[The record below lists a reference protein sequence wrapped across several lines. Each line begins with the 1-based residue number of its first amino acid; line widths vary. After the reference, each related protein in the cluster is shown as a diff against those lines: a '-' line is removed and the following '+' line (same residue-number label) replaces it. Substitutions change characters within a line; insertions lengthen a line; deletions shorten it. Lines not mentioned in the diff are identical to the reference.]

1 MSHSVYF
8 TGPLY
13 ARMAEDLHLGGM
25 SERTHSGY
33 LRAVRKLA
41 DYSET
46 APDKITEDQLRRFFL
61 HMKNELNYAYGT
73 LRVAFSGIKFFYT
86 RTCKRDWPT
95 LQKMKL
101 QNVKS
106 LPEVITRRQVLQIV
120 VAANTQRM
128 AVYFWTVYS
137 LGLRMQE
144 GLNLQVGDIDAERG
158 MVHVHRGKGA
168 KDRYIPLP
176 TSTLELLR
184 QYWVT
189 HRHKR
194 FLFPA
199 DGRGHGL
206 NKRVLQKN
214 GSSTATTPMSPTAVQ
229 GAIKKITQQI
239 DFGKK
244 VSLHTLRHS
253 YATHLLEAGVSL
265 KAIQK
270 YLGHSSLQTTM
281 VYLHVTE
288 TAEVDARQKIEQMFP
303 TPPMN
308 WSKRT

>member
-1 MSHSVYF
+1 MPRSTHSNYF
-8 TGPLY
+8 TGKLY
-13 ARMAEDLHLGGM
+13 TRMAEDLHLGGM
-25 SERTHSGY
+25 GERTHAGY

-41 DYSET
+41 EYCKAS
-46 APDKITEDQLRRFFL
+46 PDKITEDQLRHFFL
-61 HMKNELNYAYGT
+61 HMKNDLHYAYGT

-86 RTCKRDWPT
+86 RTCKRDWQT
-95 LQKMKL
+95 LKQMKL

-106 LPEVITRRQVLQIV
+106 LPEVITRKQVLQIIGL
-120 VAANTQRM
+120 ARTQRM

-144 GLNLQVGDIDAERG
+144 GLNLQVGDVDGQRG

-168 KDRYIPLP
+168 KDRYVPLP
-176 TSTLELLR
+176 TSTLGLLR
-184 QYWVT
+184 QYWCT
-189 HRHKR
+189 HRHKQL
-194 FLFPA
+194 LFPA
-199 DGRGHGL
+199 DGRDHKLTTQPG
-206 NKRVLQKN
+206 R
-214 GSSTATTPMSPTAVQ
+214 STATTCMSPKAVQ
-229 GAIKKITQQI
+229 DAIKKITTQI

-281 VYLHVTE
+281 IYLHLTDS
-288 TAEVDARQKIEQMFP
+288 AEVDSRKVIEQMFQRP
-303 TPPMN
+303 KMN
-308 WSKRT
+308 WRR

>member
-1 MSHSVYF
+1 MSNSRSLFFVD
-8 TGPLY
+8 PLY
-13 ARMAEDLHLGGM
+13 SRMSEDLHLGGM
-25 SERTHSGY
+25 SERTHAGY

-41 DYSET
+41 DYCQAS
-46 APDKITEDQLRRFFL
+46 PDKVTEDQLRRFFL

-86 RTCKRDWPT
+86 RTCKRDWRT
-95 LQKMKL
+95 LQQMKL

-106 LPEVITRRQVLQIV
+106 LPEVITRKQVLQIV

-184 QYWVT
+184 QYWAT
-189 HRHKR
+189 HRHR
-194 FLFPA
+194 RMLFPA
-199 DGRGHGL
+199 DGRAHGL
-206 NKRVLQKN
+206 NKRVLNKN

-229 GAIKKITQQI
+229 GAIKKITRQI

-270 YLGHSSLQTTM
+270 YLGQ
-281 VYLHVTE
+281 
-288 TAEVDARQKIEQMFP
+288 
-303 TPPMN
+303 PPPCQPQPC
-308 WSKRT
+308 RP

>member
-1 MSHSVYF
+1 MPQSPYF
-8 TGPLY
+8 TGTLY

-25 SERTHSGY
+25 SERTHAGY

-41 DYSET
+41 DYCQTS
-46 APDKITEDQLRRFFL
+46 PDKITEDQLRRFFL
-61 HMKNELNYAYGT
+61 HMKNNLHYAHGT
-73 LRVAFSGIKFFYT
+73 LRVAYSGIKFFYT
-86 RTCKRDWPT
+86 RTCQRDWQT
-95 LQKMKL
+95 LRQMKL
-101 QNVKS
+101 QHVKS
-106 LPEVITRRQVLQIV
+106 LPEVITRKQVLQIV
-120 VAANTQRM
+120 QAANTQRM

-176 TSTLELLR
+176 TSTLHLLR
-184 QYWVT
+184 QYWPT
-189 HRHKR
+189 HRHPKL
-194 FLFPA
+194 LFPA
-199 DGRGHGL
+199 DGRDHQL
-206 NKRVLQKN
+206 TTNKEA
-214 GSSTATTPMSPTAVQ
+214 STATTTMSPTAVQ
-229 GAIKKITQQI
+229 GAIKKITKQI

-270 YLGHSSLQTTM
+270 YLGHSSLKTTM
-281 VYLHVTE
+281 IYLHLTDS
-288 TAEVDARQKIEQMFP
+288 AEVDSRRVIEQLLP
-303 TPPMN
+303 TPPLKWN
-308 WSKRT
+308 RS